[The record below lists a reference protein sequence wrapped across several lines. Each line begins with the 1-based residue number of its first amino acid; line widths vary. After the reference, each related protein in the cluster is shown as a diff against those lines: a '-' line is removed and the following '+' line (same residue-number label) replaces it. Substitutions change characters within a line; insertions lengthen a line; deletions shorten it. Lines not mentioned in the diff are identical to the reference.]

1 MCSVSSFKVLTQL
14 FALMTTV
21 GSVSISKLLSQRQFL
36 QLHMSQATP
45 VVDSYFVDINNL
57 LAFRNNDATL
67 RAQFPNI
74 KYNILWKARN
84 QILNK
89 TNYSV
94 TNKTSIP
101 PSNASNDYMSQQVY
115 AYHPQELLE
124 NPKIGKCYQ
133 CVRLELTNPSYFKK
147 VCDEK
152 TKKIKSLNTNPD
164 KYALQNLVMGAYL
177 LKDKTTFS
185 STKYTYF
192 HYVDEA
198 IRLINQ
204 QYADPITKMNPNMKY
219 CQMVPSVP
227 YGGNASQMYF
237 EVGQEGTGFGIEDFS
252 SKVMYLVEAINLLE
266 QLSKIQT
273 DMSTTQ
279 QEGIANAVQSM
290 RKWMQE
296 FLDWSLT
303 SLQGQDARNQ
313 ANNHGSWF
321 LVLYGSFSHFTKNA
335 THLTN
340 FRTFVDMM
348 GDNNT
353 LNFIYLTN
361 SMNEQIKDQYPSF
374 YTQFGANGT
383 QPLEAYYVG
392 LLADKT
398 GATIKGQSF
407 WRFKTSGNYSVGI
420 EDSLDYLW
428 YKYQNDLFAS
438 SQDIDYRNLG
448 DLFYEYDR
456 IPTYKSTQVNL
467 NLRARG
473 DQIYTEKAQIDQ
485 TKEKLSYIYNE
496 TSMNASSVLCLNGVY
511 P

>member
-21 GSVSISKLLSQRQFL
+21 GSVSISKLL
-36 QLHMSQATP
+36 T
-45 VVDSYFVDINNL
+45 
-57 LAFRNNDATL
+57 
-67 RAQFPNI
+67 
-74 KYNILWKARN
+74 RN

-101 PSNASNDYMSQQVY
+101 PSNTTNDYMSQQVY
-115 AYHPQELLE
+115 AYHPQELVARKPQ
-124 NPKIGKCYQ
+124 NWQ
-133 CVRLELTNPSYFKK
+133 

-152 TKKIKSLNTNPD
+152 TKKIKSLNENPD
-164 KYALQNLVMGAYL
+164 KYVTCDGYQNPTAYSWIQDKTNHGNHIQALQNLVLGAYL

-185 STKYTYF
+185 STKYTYV
-192 HYVDEA
+192 HYVDEV

-204 QYADPITKMNPNMKY
+204 FMYYQYIFLCGKKRIYQWYADPITKMNPNMKY
-219 CQMVPSVP
+219 GQMVPSVP

-266 QLSKIQT
+266 QLPKIQT

-279 QEGIANAVQSM
+279 QEGIANAVQSV